1 MLCLLL
7 KGLIMDLSDRVL
19 DFGRRAKELTLSLR
33 LDGAELPSGDVAF
46 PSDLS
51 KLHDAEIGRHL
62 AYWASMCAYA
72 HQKLAVLEGA
82 LILAKQELEDETQV
96 RIYHRQ
102 DKSMAER
109 KAAVSSM
116 KVVRELSKQVATIEA
131 DLKVIKSVV
140 MGYDMKNSAISREIT
155 RRTSERSIRDG

>member
-1 MLCLLL
+1 ME
-7 KGLIMDLSDRVL
+7 LSERVL
-19 DFGRRAKELTLSLR
+19 DFGRRAKELTSCLR
-33 LDGAELPSGDVAF
+33 LEGTALPNGEVLF

-51 KLHDAEIGRHL
+51 KVHDAELGHHL

-82 LILAKQELEDETQV
+82 LVLAKQELEDETQV

-109 KAAVSSM
+109 KVAVSSM
-116 KVVRELSKQVATIEA
+116 KIIRDLSRQVATIEA

-155 RRTSERSIRDG
+155 RRSSERSIRDG